1 MSEYIWEKRQN
12 KSSSSNH
19 NSSCSWESGK
29 RKWSISSDGLWSDVV
44 SKLGCVSMF
53 SVTNASDSNDS
64 SVNGAG
70 YAIWELDV
78 NLRHLE
84 VSLGVGV
91 VFLDI
96 SLWWGIHHISLL
108 ETFDGLVLGYDST
121 AVCATNS
128 VSVTLIFLVST
139 VVSPFR
145 WHIN

>member
-1 MSEYIWEKRQN
+1 MNILRKETKEQITIKIN
-12 KSSSSNH
+12 SSNF
-19 NSSCSWESGK
+19 WESGK
-29 RKWSISSDGLWSDVV
+29 REWSVSGDGLWSDVV